1 MMSALR
7 ITLLASALAISG
19 PCIVDA
25 VGADAPAAAGE
36 FSGDL
41 NALGTEPFWAVT
53 IRADSLTF
61 SRLGEDDVR
70 NANPGPVIA
79 QDTATWTIAGGSA
92 PLTLTLTKGAC
103 SDGMSDRHYASK
115 AVLAF
120 QDKTLYGC
128 ADTPA
133 AIAAQPAP

>member
-1 MMSALR
+1 MISTLR
-7 ITLLASALAISG
+7 AILLASALTMCGQSV
-19 PCIVDA
+19 VDA
-25 VGADAPAAAGE
+25 VAADAPVAAG

-53 IRADSLTF
+53 IRGDGLTF
-61 SRLGEDDVR
+61 SRPGEDDVR
-70 NANPGPVIA
+70 NANPGAVIA
-79 QDTATWTIAGGSA
+79 KEAATWTIAGGSA
-92 PLTLTLTKGAC
+92 PFKLTLTKEAC
-103 SDGMSDRHYASK
+103 SDGMSDRHYAFK